1 MRATKTKFLMRKHLP
16 ILFFLIISFTAKA
29 QSYLGYF
36 HDNYAGVQSVLFNPA
51 SIADSRFKTDINLF
65 SISGA
70 VENDLYGVKLFDVYK
85 DGYDFESQSKVSPK
99 NANNGLANFDIM
111 GPSFMFNIA
120 PKHSLAVFTRA
131 RSVSNI
137 KKINGYLIDQVK
149 DGLDQSENFNYNLG
163 NPNGASHSWG
173 ELGISYAAVLFQKD
187 QHFLKG
193 GLTAKYLQGGVN
205 AYVHGN
211 NVNVS
216 YVENTVD
223 PKQGALI
230 SNGEVTVGGSQDW
243 EKNDD
248 YEFDANSRGFGFDF
262 GLVYEWRPD
271 YDQYDL
277 KRAKPADNNFRDLNK
292 YKLRF
297 GLSVTDIG
305 SINYKNSKVD
315 TYNVNG
321 VVTQQMID
329 DAEDLYDFLN
339 EHYTKISTSKGVKT
353 NLPTAIRADADWN
366 MYNKFYL
373 NLNGDI
379 NLVSDSKLNGYGIAD
394 RVTLTPRYE
403 SRWFSFYLP
412 MTYMEYSGMQAGAGL
427 RAGVFF
433 IGSGSILS
441 NLVSSNSKGAD
452 FHLGMKIPV
461 YEKQFKDTDGDGV
474 IDKED
479 ACRKVA
485 GPAENGGCP
494 WPDTDKDGVF
504 DKDDACI
511 DVAGPK
517 ENKGCPWKDSDG
529 DTLLDNVDAC
539 PTVAGPVE
547 NKGCPWPD
555 TDGDGVLDKD
565 DACPKEAGPAENK
578 GCPDLDAD
586 KDGVLDKDDACPTVA
601 GPADNK
607 GCPKVTKETLAQL
620 KVEARSIFFT
630 TGKATLSDAKKGETS
645 GRLDAIKEILK
656 NYPNA
661 KFAVNGHTDNVG
673 NAKANQKL
681 SEARAKVVMDLLIE
695 KGVNPANLT
704 SNGYGSSKPVKS
716 NKTAAGR
723 AENRRTEIVYLGN
736 L

>member
-1 MRATKTKFLMRKHLP
+1 MRKHLP
-16 ILFFLIISFTAKA
+16 ILFFLIISFTAKS

-51 SIADSRFKTDINLF
+51 SIVDSRFKTDINLF

-85 DGYDFESQSKVSPK
+85 DGYDFESQSKVSAK

-137 KKINGYLIDQVK
+137 RKINGYLIDQVK
-149 DGLDQSENFNYNLG
+149 DGLDQSDSFNYNLG
-163 NPNGASHSWG
+163 SPNAASHSWG

-205 AYVHGN
+205 AYVHGK
-211 NVNVS
+211 NVNVA
-216 YVENTVD
+216 YVENSAD
-223 PKQGALI
+223 PKEGSLI

-243 EKNDD
+243 EANDD
-248 YEFDANSRGFGFDF
+248 YEFDSKSRGFGFDF

-339 EHYTKISTSKGVKT
+339 EHYTKTSTSKGVKT

-379 NLVSDSKLNGYGIAD
+379 NLVSGSKLNGYGIAD

-441 NLVSSNSKGAD
+441 NLASSNSKGAD

-539 PTVAGPVE
+539 PTIAGPVE

-565 DACPKEAGPAENK
+565 DACPNEAGAAENK
-578 GCPDLDAD
+578 GCPELDAD

-630 TGKATLSDAKKGETS
+630 TGKATLNDAKKGETS
-645 GRLDAIKEILK
+645 GRLDAIKEILR

-661 KFAVNGHTDNVG
+661 KFAINGHTDNVG

-681 SEARAKVVMDLLIE
+681 SEARAKAVMDLLIE
-695 KGVNPANLT
+695 KGVNPENLT
-704 SNGYGSSKPVKS
+704 SKGYGSTKPVKS